1 MSFFLFKSILAIFFL
16 LAAIISVITML
27 SLMGKT
33 EKERK
38 TNAQL
43 LRKMHKGSG
52 FVFTGLFLVISYFCL
67 KYWAIVGDQLST
79 RAVLHV
85 VLSLALI
92 IILILKL
99 SIVQFYKKF
108 LRFMPAMGMI
118 VFVLSFIVF
127 STSAGFFFLR
137 ILSAQA
143 ESSEISEPSQTLHQG
158 NAEKGA
164 ALFKSKCV
172 SCHFAD
178 KEESKQGPGL
188 KNILKRE
195 KLPFSKRPSSIENIK
210 KQLKT
215 PFLAMPSFV
224 SLSEQ
229 EIADLIAYLKT
240 L

>member
-16 LAAIISVITML
+16 FAAIIAVITML
-27 SLMGKT
+27 SLMGKA
-33 EKERK
+33 KRK
-38 TNAQL
+38 VSVQI
-43 LRKMHKGSG
+43 LRKMHKSSG

-79 RAVLHV
+79 RAVFHG
-85 VLSLALI
+85 VLSLTLI

-99 SIVQFYKKF
+99 SIVQFYKQF
-108 LRFMPAMGMI
+108 LRLVPVMGMI
-118 VFVLSFIVF
+118 VFVLSFVVF

-137 ILSAQA
+137 TVGARA
-143 ESSEISEPSQTLHQG
+143 ESSDISEPPQTLPQG
-158 NAEKGA
+158 SAEKGA
-164 ALFKSKCV
+164 ALFKSKCL
-172 SCHFAD
+172 SCHYAD
-178 KEESKQGPGL
+178 QEETKHGPGL
-188 KNILKRE
+188 KNILKKE
-195 KLPFSKRPSSIENIK
+195 SLPFSKRPANVENIK

-215 PFLAMPSFV
+215 PFLTMPSFV

>member
-1 MSFFLFKSILAIFFL
+1 MSLFMVKSILAVFFL
-16 LAAIISVITML
+16 LAALIAVICML
-27 SLMGKT
+27 SLMGKA
-33 EKERK
+33 ERK
-38 TNAQL
+38 VSAQL

-52 FVFTGLFLVISYFCL
+52 FVFTGLLLVISYFCL
-67 KYWAIVGDQLST
+67 KYWAIVGDQLSI
-79 RAVLHV
+79 RAVLHG
-85 VLSLALI
+85 VLSLVLI
-92 IILILKL
+92 ITLILKL
-99 SIVQFYKKF
+99 SIVQFYKQF
-108 LRFMPAMGMI
+108 LRLVPVMGMI
-118 VFVLSFIVF
+118 VFVLSFVVF

-137 ILSAQA
+137 TLGTRA
-143 ESSEISEPSQTLHQG
+143 ESSNISEPAQTPPQG
-158 NAEKGA
+158 SAEKGA

-178 KEESKQGPGL
+178 KEETKRGPGL
-188 KNILKRE
+188 KNVLKNE
-195 KLPFSKRPSSIENIK
+195 KLPFSKRPSSIENIE

>member
-1 MSFFLFKSILAIFFL
+1 MSLFTVKSILAVFFI
-16 LAAIISVITML
+16 LAALIAVICML
-27 SLMGKT
+27 SLMGKA
-33 EKERK
+33 ERK
-38 TNAQL
+38 VSAQL
-43 LRKMHKGSG
+43 LRKMHRVAG
-52 FVFTGLFLVISYFCL
+52 FVFTGLLLLISYFCI
-67 KYWAIVGDQLST
+67 KYWAMVGDQIST
-79 RAVLHV
+79 RAVLHG

-92 IILILKL
+92 IVFILKI
-99 SIVQFYKKF
+99 SIVQYYKQF
-108 LRFMPAMGMI
+108 LRFVPIMGMI
-118 VFVLSFIVF
+118 VFALSFMVF

-137 ILSAQA
+137 ILATKP
-143 ESSEISEPSQTLHQG
+143 ESPEISEPSQTPHQG

-164 ALFKSKCV
+164 ALFKSKCS
-172 SCHFAD
+172 SCHYTD

-188 KNILKRE
+188 KNIMKRE
-195 KLPFSKRPSSIENIK
+195 RLPSSKSPANVDNIK

>member
-16 LAAIISVITML
+16 LAAIIAVISML

-33 EKERK
+33 ERK
-38 TNAQL
+38 TSDKL
-43 LRKMHKGSG
+43 LRKMHKSSG
-52 FVFTGLFLVISYFCL
+52 FIFTGLLLLISFFCL

-79 RAVLHV
+79 RAVMHV

-99 SIVQFYKKF
+99 SIVQFYKRFLKF
-108 LRFMPAMGMI
+108 VPVMGII
-118 VFVLSFIVF
+118 VFVLSFMVF

-137 ILSAQA
+137 TLGAKA
-143 ESSEISEPSQTLHQG
+143 ESSVISESSQTLHQG

-164 ALFKSKCV
+164 ALFKSKCL
-172 SCHFAD
+172 SCHYAD
-178 KEESKQGPGL
+178 KEENKHGPGL
-188 KNILKRE
+188 KNILKKER
-195 KLPFSKRPSSIENIK
+195 LPFSKRPANVENIK

-215 PFLAMPSFV
+215 PFLTMPSFV
-224 SLSEQ
+224 SLSQQ

>member
-16 LAAIISVITML
+16 LAAIIAVITML
-27 SLMGKT
+27 SLMGKA
-33 EKERK
+33 ERK
-38 TNAQL
+38 VSVQI

-52 FVFTGLFLVISYFCL
+52 FVFAGLLLVISYFCL
-67 KYWAIVGDQLST
+67 KYWAMVGDQIST
-79 RAVLHV
+79 RAVLHG
-85 VLSLALI
+85 VLSFALI
-92 IILILKL
+92 IIFILKI
-99 SIVQFYKKF
+99 SIVQYYKQF
-108 LRFMPAMGMI
+108 LRFVPIMGMI
-118 VFVLSFIVF
+118 VFVLSFMVF

-137 ILSAQA
+137 ILATKP
-143 ESSEISEPSQTLHQG
+143 ESLEISEPSQTLHQG

-164 ALFKSKCV
+164 ALFKSKCL
-172 SCHFAD
+172 SCHYAN
-178 KEESKQGPGL
+178 KEENKHGPGL
-188 KNILKRE
+188 KNVLKKE

-215 PFLAMPSFV
+215 PFLTMPSFV

>member
-1 MSFFLFKSILAIFFL
+1 MSFFLFKSILAILFL
-16 LAAIISVITML
+16 LAAIITVISML

-38 TNAQL
+38 TSAQL
-43 LRKMHKGSG
+43 LRKVHKSSG
-52 FVFTGLFLVISYFCL
+52 FIFIGLLLVISYFCL
-67 KYWAIVGDQLST
+67 KYWSLVGDQIST
-79 RAVLHV
+79 RAVLHA

-99 SIVQFYKKF
+99 SIVQFYKQF
-108 LRFMPAMGMI
+108 LRFVPIMGMI
-118 VFVLSFIVF
+118 VFVLSFTVF

-137 ILSAQA
+137 TLGAKT
-143 ESSEISEPSQTLHQG
+143 ESPDISEPYQTPHKG

-164 ALFKSKCV
+164 ALFKSKCL
-172 SCHFAD
+172 SCHYAN
-178 KEESKQGPGL
+178 KEESKLGPGL
-188 KNILKRE
+188 KSILKRE
-195 KLPFSKRPSSIENIK
+195 KLPFSKRPATIDNIK

-229 EIADLIAYLKT
+229 EIADLIAYLQT

>member
-16 LAAIISVITML
+16 LAAIIAVITML

-33 EKERK
+33 ERK
-38 TNAQL
+38 VSVQI

-52 FVFTGLFLVISYFCL
+52 FVFAGLLLVISYFCL
-67 KYWAIVGDQLST
+67 KYWAMVGDQIST
-79 RAVLHV
+79 RAVLHG
-85 VLSLALI
+85 VLSLTLI

-99 SIVQFYKKF
+99 SIVQYYKQF
-108 LRFMPAMGMI
+108 LRLVSVMGMI
-118 VFVLSFIVF
+118 VFVLSFVVF

-137 ILSAQA
+137 TLGART
-143 ESSEISEPSQTLHQG
+143 ESSDISEPAQPPPQG
-158 NAEKGA
+158 SAEKGA
-164 ALFKSKCV
+164 ALFKSKCL
-172 SCHFAD
+172 SCHFTD
-178 KEESKQGPGL
+178 SEESKQGPGL
-188 KNILKRE
+188 KNILKKE

-210 KQLKT
+210 KQLKK
-215 PFLAMPSFV
+215 PFLTMPSFV

>member
-1 MSFFLFKSILAIFFL
+1 MSFFLLKSILAIFFL
-16 LAAIISVITML
+16 LAAIIAVVSML

-33 EKERK
+33 ERK
-38 TNAQL
+38 TSEKL
-43 LRKMHKGSG
+43 LRKMHKSSG
-52 FVFTGLFLVISYFCL
+52 FVFTGFLFVISFFCL

-79 RAVLHV
+79 RAVFHG
-85 VLSLALI
+85 VLSLTLI

-108 LRFMPAMGMI
+108 LRFTPAMGMI
-118 VFVLSFIVF
+118 VFVLSFMVF

-137 ILSAQA
+137 TLGAKA
-143 ESSEISEPSQTLHQG
+143 ESPDISEPAQTPQG
-158 NAEKGA
+158 SAEKGA
-164 ALFKSKCV
+164 ALFKSKCL
-172 SCHFAD
+172 SCHYAD
-178 KEESKQGPGL
+178 QEENKHGPGL
-188 KNILKRE
+188 KNILKKE
-195 KLPFSKRPSSIENIK
+195 SLPFSKRPANVENIK

>member
-16 LAAIISVITML
+16 LAAIIAVITML

-38 TNAQL
+38 TSAQL

-52 FVFTGLFLVISYFCL
+52 FVFSGFLLVISYFCL
-67 KYWAIVGDQLST
+67 KYWAMVGDQLST

-99 SIVQFYKKF
+99 SIVQFYKQFLKF
-108 LRFMPAMGMI
+108 VPVMGMI
-118 VFVLSFIVF
+118 VFVLSFMVF

-137 ILSAQA
+137 TLSAKA
-143 ESSEISEPSQTLHQG
+143 ESPGISEPSQTPHQG
-158 NAEKGA
+158 NAERGA
-164 ALFKSKCV
+164 ALFKSKCL
-172 SCHFAD
+172 SCHYVD
-178 KEESKQGPGL
+178 KEEGKHGPSL
-188 KNILKRE
+188 KNILKKER
-195 KLPFSKRPSSIENIK
+195 LPASKRPANVDNIK
-210 KQLKT
+210 KQLRT
-215 PFLAMPSFV
+215 PFLAMPSFT
-224 SLSEQ
+224 SLSDH

>member
-1 MSFFLFKSILAIFFL
+1 MSFFLFKSILAMFFL
-16 LAAIISVITML
+16 LAAIIAVISML

-33 EKERK
+33 EKK
-38 TNAQL
+38 TSDKL
-43 LRKMHKGSG
+43 LRKMHRVAG
-52 FVFTGLFLVISYFCL
+52 FVFTGLLLLISYFCL
-67 KYWAIVGDQLST
+67 KYWAMVGDQIST
-79 RAVLHV
+79 RAVLHG

-99 SIVQFYKKF
+99 SIVQFYKQFLKF
-108 LRFMPAMGMI
+108 VPVMGII
-118 VFVLSFIVF
+118 VFVLSFVVF

-137 ILSAQA
+137 TLSAQA

-164 ALFKSKCV
+164 ALFKSKCL
-172 SCHFAD
+172 SCHYAD
-178 KEESKQGPGL
+178 KEENKQGPGL
-188 KNILKRE
+188 KNILKKER
-195 KLPFSKRPSSIENIK
+195 LPFSKRHPNVENIK

>member
-16 LAAIISVITML
+16 FAAIIAVITML

-33 EKERK
+33 ERK
-38 TNAQL
+38 VSVQI

-52 FVFTGLFLVISYFCL
+52 FIFAGLLLVISYFCL
-67 KYWAIVGDQLST
+67 KYWAMVGDQLST
-79 RAVLHV
+79 RAVMHV

-92 IILILKL
+92 IIFILKL
-99 SIVQFYKKF
+99 SIVQFYKQFLKF
-108 LRFMPAMGMI
+108 VPVMGII
-118 VFVLSFIVF
+118 VFVLSFMVF

-137 ILSAQA
+137 ILATEH
-143 ESSEISEPSQTLHQG
+143 ESPDISEPAQDPPHGS
-158 NAEKGA
+158 AEKGA
-164 ALFKSKCV
+164 ALFKSKCI
-172 SCHFAD
+172 SCHYAD
-178 KEESKQGPGL
+178 KEESKHGPGL
-188 KNILKRE
+188 KNILKKE

-210 KQLKT
+210 NQLKT

-224 SLSEQ
+224 FLSQQ

>member
-16 LAAIISVITML
+16 LAAIIAVISML
-27 SLMGKT
+27 SLMGKA
-33 EKERK
+33 ERK
-38 TNAQL
+38 VSAQL
-43 LRKMHKGSG
+43 LRKMHKSSG
-52 FVFTGLFLVISYFCL
+52 FVFTGLLLLISYFCL
-67 KYWAIVGDQLST
+67 KYWAMVGDQIST
-79 RAVLHV
+79 RAVLHG

-92 IILILKL
+92 IVFILKI
-99 SIVQFYKKF
+99 SIIQYYKKF
-108 LRFMPAMGMI
+108 LRFIPAMGMI

-137 ILSAQA
+137 TLGAKA
-143 ESSEISEPSQTLHQG
+143 ESSEISEPSQTLHLG

-164 ALFKSKCV
+164 SLFKNKCL
-172 SCHFAD
+172 SCHYTD
-178 KEESKQGPGL
+178 KEENKHGPGL
-188 KNILKRE
+188 KNILKKE
-195 KLPFSKRPSSIENIK
+195 KLPLSKRPANVENIK

-224 SLSEQ
+224 SLSQQ